1 MKLKTFL
8 GFDPTPKTV
17 YRHRIRMWERVVD
30 KLKADLRQ
38 AETEKVE
45 AIKQFRIADMLEKK
59 AQKQLA
65 DAEQKIASDRNKMA
79 QMRKEIRRGIAEATR
94 LQKELN
100 SRNNQIAALRQNLS
114 TVRSQADNY
123 AKEVRKVHESGEK

>member
-1 MKLKTFL
+1 M
-8 GFDPTPKTV
+8 
-17 YRHRIRMWERVVD
+17 VD

-38 AETEKVE
+38 AQTEKVE
-45 AIKQFRIADMLEKK
+45 AIEQFRIADMLEQK

-123 AKEVRKVHESGEK
+123 AKEVRKVRERGGK